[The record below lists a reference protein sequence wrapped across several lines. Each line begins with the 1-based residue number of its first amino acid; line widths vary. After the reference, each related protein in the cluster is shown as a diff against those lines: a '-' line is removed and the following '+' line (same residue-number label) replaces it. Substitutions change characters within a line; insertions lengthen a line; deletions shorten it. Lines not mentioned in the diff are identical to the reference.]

1 MIPGKGSRKM
11 EKAAFCQ
18 NNNLFGGWITRLAK
32 IAPAHRSTFDIVHL
46 SS

>member
-1 MIPGKGSRKM
+1 M

-18 NNNLFGGWITRLAK
+18 NNNLFGGWIARLAQ
-32 IAPAHRSTFDIVHL
+32 IAPAYRSTFDIVHL